1 MKYNIEILIKSILAG
16 IMIGIGGTIYL
27 SLDNKIVGSILFA
40 IGLFVI
46 VVYSF
51 NLYTG
56 KIGYL
61 INNFNKK
68 YIRELIITLIGNFIG
83 TFFVGFILKYTRIY
97 TMISEKAKTL
107 ADIKLNDTLISIL
120 ILSFFCGILMYLA
133 VNTYKEVK
141 DIGKYLAVFL
151 GVIVFILCGFEHCI
165 ANMYYF
171 SVSSTWSLN
180 TLLYLLVMILGNSLG
195 GILIPLCNKVIKKGY
210 KPSFSTHFFIHFFNI
225 FYNYVKIYLFFK
237 YI

>member
-27 SLDNKIVGSILFA
+27 SLDNKIVGSILFT
-40 IGLFVI
+40 IGLFII

-56 KIGYL
+56 KMGYL

-83 TFFVGFILKYTRIY
+83 TFFVGFVLRYTRIY
-97 TMISEKAKTL
+97 TSISDKAKGL
-107 ADIKLNDTLISIL
+107 VDIKLNDTLISIL

-195 GILIPLCNKVIKKGY
+195 GILIPLCNKVIKKG
-210 KPSFSTHFFIHFFNI
+210 
-225 FYNYVKIYLFFK
+225 
-237 YI
+237 

>member
-40 IGLFVI
+40 IGLFII

-56 KIGYL
+56 KMGYL

-107 ADIKLNDTLISIL
+107 ADIKLDDTLISIL

-171 SVSSTWSLN
+171 TVSSTWSLN

-195 GILIPLCNKVIKKGY
+195 GILIPLCNKVIKKG
-210 KPSFSTHFFIHFFNI
+210 
-225 FYNYVKIYLFFK
+225 
-237 YI
+237 

>member
-40 IGLFVI
+40 IGLFII

-56 KIGYL
+56 KMGYL

-83 TFFVGFILKYTRIY
+83 TFFVGFVLRYTRIY
-97 TMISEKAKTL
+97 TSISDKAKGL
-107 ADIKLNDTLISIL
+107 VNDTLISIL

-195 GILIPLCNKVIKKGY
+195 GILIPLCNKVIKKG
-210 KPSFSTHFFIHFFNI
+210 
-225 FYNYVKIYLFFK
+225 
-237 YI
+237 

>member
-40 IGLFVI
+40 IGLFII

-83 TFFVGFILKYTRIY
+83 TFFVGFVLRYTRIY
-97 TMISEKAKTL
+97 TSISDKAKGL
-107 ADIKLNDTLISIL
+107 VDIKLNDTLISIL

-195 GILIPLCNKVIKKGY
+195 GILIPLCNKVIKKG
-210 KPSFSTHFFIHFFNI
+210 
-225 FYNYVKIYLFFK
+225 
-237 YI
+237 

>member
-1 MKYNIEILIKSILAG
+1 MKRKLKIESSDYMKHNIEILIKSILAG

-27 SLDNKIVGSILFA
+27 SLDDKIVGSILFA
-40 IGLFVI
+40 IGLFII

-83 TFFVGFILKYTRIY
+83 TLFVGFILKYTRIY

-195 GILIPLCNKVIKKGY
+195 GILIPLCNKVIKKGVE
-210 KPSFSTHFFIHFFNI
+210 I
-225 FYNYVKIYLFFK
+225 
-237 YI
+237 

>member
-40 IGLFVI
+40 IGLFII

-68 YIRELIITLIGNFIG
+68 YISELIITLIGNFIG
-83 TFFVGFILKYTRIY
+83 TFFVGFILRYTRIY
-97 TMISEKAKTL
+97 NMISEKAKTL

-195 GILIPLCNKVIKKGY
+195 GILIPLCNKVIKKG
-210 KPSFSTHFFIHFFNI
+210 
-225 FYNYVKIYLFFK
+225 
-237 YI
+237 

>member
-1 MKYNIEILIKSILAG
+1 MKRKLKIESSDYMKYNIEILIKSILAG

-27 SLDNKIVGSILFA
+27 SLDDKIVGSILFA
-40 IGLFVI
+40 IGLFII

-83 TFFVGFILKYTRIY
+83 TLFVGFILKYTRIY

-195 GILIPLCNKVIKKGY
+195 GILIPLCNKVIKKGVE
-210 KPSFSTHFFIHFFNI
+210 T
-225 FYNYVKIYLFFK
+225 
-237 YI
+237 

>member
-1 MKYNIEILIKSILAG
+1 MNYNIEILIKSILAG

-40 IGLFVI
+40 IGLFII

-83 TFFVGFILKYTRIY
+83 TLFVGFILKYTRIY

-120 ILSFFCGILMYLA
+120 ILSLFCGILMYLA

-141 DIGKYLAVFL
+141 DAGKYLAVFL

-195 GILIPLCNKVIKKGY
+195 GILIPLCNKVIKKG
-210 KPSFSTHFFIHFFNI
+210 
-225 FYNYVKIYLFFK
+225 
-237 YI
+237 

>member
-40 IGLFVI
+40 IGLFII

-61 INNFNKK
+61 INNFYKK

-107 ADIKLNDTLISIL
+107 ADIKLNDTLISVL

-195 GILIPLCNKVIKKGY
+195 GILIPLCNKVIKRGRNLV
-210 KPSFSTHFFIHFFNI
+210 FLLIFLFNIFNI

>member
-68 YIRELIITLIGNFIG
+68 YIIYKVIFIRS
-83 TFFVGFILKYTRIY
+83 LKKFRH
-97 TMISEKAKTL
+97 KAKNK
-107 ADIKLNDTLISIL
+107 DRDT
-120 ILSFFCGILMYLA
+120 Y
-133 VNTYKEVK
+133 
-141 DIGKYLAVFL
+141 
-151 GVIVFILCGFEHCI
+151 
-165 ANMYYF
+165 
-171 SVSSTWSLN
+171 
-180 TLLYLLVMILGNSLG
+180 
-195 GILIPLCNKVIKKGY
+195 
-210 KPSFSTHFFIHFFNI
+210 
-225 FYNYVKIYLFFK
+225 
-237 YI
+237 

>member
-40 IGLFVI
+40 IGLFII

-83 TFFVGFILKYTRIY
+83 TFFVGFILRYTRIY
-97 TMISEKAKTL
+97 NMISEKAKTL

-141 DIGKYLAVFL
+141 DIGKYLAAFL

-195 GILIPLCNKVIKKGY
+195 GILIPLCNKVIKKG
-210 KPSFSTHFFIHFFNI
+210 
-225 FYNYVKIYLFFK
+225 
-237 YI
+237 

>member
-1 MKYNIEILIKSILAG
+1 MKRKLKIESSDYMKYNIEILIKSILAG

-27 SLDNKIVGSILFA
+27 SLDDKIVGSILFA
-40 IGLFVI
+40 IGLFII

-61 INNFNKK
+61 INNFSKK

-83 TFFVGFILKYTRIY
+83 TLFVGFILKYTRIY

-195 GILIPLCNKVIKKGY
+195 GILIPLCNKVIKKGVE
-210 KPSFSTHFFIHFFNI
+210 T
-225 FYNYVKIYLFFK
+225 
-237 YI
+237 

>member
-40 IGLFVI
+40 IGLFII

-61 INNFNKK
+61 INNFSKK

-83 TFFVGFILKYTRIY
+83 TLFVGFILKYTRIY

-107 ADIKLNDTLISIL
+107 ADIKLNDTSISIL

-151 GVIVFILCGFEHCI
+151 GVIVFILCGFEYCI

-195 GILIPLCNKVIKKGY
+195 GILIPLCNKVIKKG
-210 KPSFSTHFFIHFFNI
+210 
-225 FYNYVKIYLFFK
+225 
-237 YI
+237 

>member
-27 SLDNKIVGSILFA
+27 SLDNKTVGSILFA
-40 IGLFVI
+40 IGLFII

-83 TFFVGFILKYTRIY
+83 TFFVGFILRYTRIY
-97 TMISEKAKTL
+97 NMISEKAKTL
-107 ADIKLNDTLISIL
+107 ADIKINDTLISIL

-195 GILIPLCNKVIKKGY
+195 GILIPLCNKVIKKG
-210 KPSFSTHFFIHFFNI
+210 
-225 FYNYVKIYLFFK
+225 
-237 YI
+237 

>member
-1 MKYNIEILIKSILAG
+1 M
-16 IMIGIGGTIYL
+16 

-68 YIRELIITLIGNFIG
+68 YIRKLIITLIGNFIG
-83 TFFVGFILKYTRIY
+83 TLFVGFILKYTRIY

-107 ADIKLNDTLISIL
+107 AEIKLNDTLISIL
-120 ILSFFCGILMYLA
+120 LLSFLCGILM
-133 VNTYKEVK
+133 
-141 DIGKYLAVFL
+141 YLAVFL

-195 GILIPLCNKVIKKGY
+195 GILIPLCNKVIKKG
-210 KPSFSTHFFIHFFNI
+210 
-225 FYNYVKIYLFFK
+225 
-237 YI
+237 

>member
-40 IGLFVI
+40 IGLFII

-195 GILIPLCNKVIKKGY
+195 GILIPLCNKVIKKGRNLV
-210 KPSFSTHFFIHFFNI
+210 FLLIFLFNIFNI

>member
-40 IGLFVI
+40 IGLFII

-97 TMISEKAKTL
+97 NMISEKAKTL

-141 DIGKYLAVFL
+141 DIGKYLVVFL

-180 TLLYLLVMILGNSLG
+180 TLLYLLAMILGNSLG
-195 GILIPLCNKVIKKGY
+195 GILIPLCNKVIKKG
-210 KPSFSTHFFIHFFNI
+210 
-225 FYNYVKIYLFFK
+225 
-237 YI
+237 